1 MTNGTTQPAARTRA
15 PGMTLRVYTVDRY
28 GTVTRDRGT
37 LTIIPGNQPVPLLLS
52 TAFPPCDCLGCR
64 AGRAVRR

>member
-1 MTNGTTQPAARTRA
+1 
-15 PGMTLRVYTVDRY
+15 MTLRVYTVDRY